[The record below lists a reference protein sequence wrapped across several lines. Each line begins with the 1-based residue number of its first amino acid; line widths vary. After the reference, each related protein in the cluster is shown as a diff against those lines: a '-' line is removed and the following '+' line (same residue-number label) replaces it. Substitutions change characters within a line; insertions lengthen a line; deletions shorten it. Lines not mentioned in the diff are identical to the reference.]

1 MLVNDINSELHPLA
15 IDVHCFDRSALFGAG
30 ITLYSEDGWMLL
42 VPTANSKRLTATAN
56 RSILA
61 ADE

>member
-1 MLVNDINSELHPLA
+1 MCMLVNDINSELHPLA

-42 VPTANSKRLTATAN
+42 LVAI
-56 RSILA
+56 ILA
-61 ADE
+61 AAFFFLAVS